1 MSLPNPLMS
10 PHAHSEQGCLP
21 SDFHGMSVSPQK
33 DCVSSD
39 HAGPVL
45 SPHSPSEQGW
55 VPSCSLRR
63 SDVPSDAFRH
73 LTKVCVTSC
82 ERFCLLRPCRAGI
95 VPSLPLRSDIHK
107 RSISPQL
114 PSGKDSVS
122 VAHTVQLSFPQSSS
136 EPLRMSNVS
145 SHAFR
150 AELYSPQIPG
160 GPCSL
165 RCPHNRACSPQT
177 LSAHPL
183 RGELCPL
190 RHPQKVHVPSCANR
204 EGLGL
209 LSARSRSRHFPH
221 PQQGWVPL
229 DPHGR

>member
-1 MSLPNPLMS
+1 M
-10 PHAHSEQGCLP
+10 
-21 SDFHGMSVSPQK
+21 
-33 DCVSSD
+33 SSD

-55 VPSCSLRR
+55 VPSRSLRR
-63 SDVPSDAFRH
+63 SDVPSDALRH
-73 LTKVCVTSC
+73 LTKVRVTSH

-95 VPSLPLRSDIHK
+95 VPSLPLRADIHK

-122 VAHTVQLSFPQSSS
+122 VAHTVQLSFPQASS
-136 EPLRMSNVS
+136 EPLRKSNVS

-209 LSARSRSRHFPH
+209 LRAHGAGLVTSLTLSRAGSPWTLTEGKCLFTRPQSRLCSLRSLRLRGQAQHT
-221 PQQGWVPL
+221 L
-229 DPHGR
+229 